1 VQQEKYEVRQ
11 NRLQLDGLENW
22 LVTRGLRGL
31 PLADHLEGFCQR
43 IHEAGFPMKRVQ
55 MGLGTLHPRYGAH
68 TFVWNGRDGTIE
80 HTPRERS
87 DVSELYQRSPIFY
100 MRRTH
105 NLTLRRRLDHS
116 DPLDFPILE
125 ELRDGGMTDYAARL
139 IEFDPES
146 ARAANLPLPD
156 DQPSGMTGVFFSC
169 ATDVRGGFD
178 DSQLQQVERL
188 LPYLS
193 LALKSRL
200 TYDVANTVLETY
212 LGEDAGHRVLTG
224 EIDRGSMDSIKAV
237 IWLCDLRDF
246 TKFADT
252 AGRQDLLEM
261 LNDYLELMARPVHE
275 IGGQILKF
283 LGDGFLAVFRL
294 EEGDDQSV
302 CLRALQAAEAL
313 QGELPK
319 FNAIRVSHGKPT
331 MKLGLALH
339 LGDVLYGNIGAKER
353 LDFTV
358 VGPAVNEASRI
369 EALCK
374 SLGREILISNEFHDA
389 AGSSHHQMI
398 SLGTHEL
405 RGVEQPQEIYTLA
418 I

>member
-1 VQQEKYEVRQ
+1 
-11 NRLQLDGLENW
+11 
-22 LVTRGLRGL
+22 
-31 PLADHLEGFCQR
+31 
-43 IHEAGFPMKRVQ
+43 
-55 MGLGTLHPRYGAH
+55 
-68 TFVWNGRDGTIE
+68 
-80 HTPRERS
+80 
-87 DVSELYQRSPIFY
+87 
-100 MRRTH
+100 
-105 NLTLRRRLDHS
+105 
-116 DPLDFPILE
+116 
-125 ELRDGGMTDYAARL
+125 
-139 IEFDPES
+139 
-146 ARAANLPLPD
+146 
-156 DQPSGMTGVFFSC
+156 
-169 ATDVRGGFD
+169 
-178 DSQLQQVERL
+178 
-188 LPYLS
+188 
-193 LALKSRL
+193 LKSRL

-246 TKFADT
+246 TMFADT
-252 AGRQDLLEM
+252 AGRQELLQM

-275 IGGQILKF
+275 NGGQILKF
-283 LGDGFLAVFRL
+283 LGDGFLAVFKL

-302 CLRALQAAEAL
+302 CQRALQAAEAL
-313 QGELPK
+313 QDELPN
-319 FNAIRVSHGKPT
+319 FNAVRVSHGKPE